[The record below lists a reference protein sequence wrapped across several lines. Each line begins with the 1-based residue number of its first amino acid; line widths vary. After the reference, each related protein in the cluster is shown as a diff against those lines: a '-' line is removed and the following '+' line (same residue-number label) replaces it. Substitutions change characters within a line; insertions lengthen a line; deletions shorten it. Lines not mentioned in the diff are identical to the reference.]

1 MKQMGLYL
9 HIPFCV
15 RKCAYCDFLSAP
27 ADEAVREAYVQRL
40 IQEMKVS
47 SGPYAGF
54 SVNTV
59 FFGGG
64 TPSIL
69 SAGQLARLLV
79 AVHENFYLGPGAE
92 ITVEC
97 NPGTLSF
104 EKAVALREG
113 GANRLS
119 LGLQSAK
126 DSELKALGRIHTF
139 REFLESFCLARR
151 AGFANINV
159 DLMSALPGQTPQSWE
174 ETLRT
179 VSGLRPEH
187 ISAYSLIIEET
198 TPFWERYHSDEE
210 ARSRGETPKNLPS
223 EEEERAMYESTE
235 AILSTYGY
243 HRYEISNYAR
253 SGFECR
259 HNIGCWTRENYL
271 GLGIGAASLIEN
283 VRFSNTASLSEYLN
297 QPFHTV
303 NTEVLSKED
312 RMEEFMF
319 LGLRLI
325 RGVSAADFHNQFGQ
339 AIEEVYGA
347 VIREF
352 TGKGLLQTE
361 GNRIAL
367 TKKGLNL
374 ANTVF
379 AAFLF

>member
-40 IQEMKVS
+40 IQEMKVY
-47 SGPYAGF
+47 SGPYADF
-54 SVNTV
+54 TVNTV

-69 SAGQLARLLV
+69 SAGQLVRLLV
-79 AVHENFYLGPGAE
+79 AVGKNFHLRPGAE

-104 EKAVALREG
+104 EKAAALREG

-119 LGLQSAK
+119 LGLQSAN
-126 DSELKALGRIHTF
+126 DDELRTLGRIHTY
-139 REFLESFCLARR
+139 REFLESYDAARR
-151 AGFANINV
+151 AGFAHINV
-159 DLMSALPGQTPQSWE
+159 DLMSALPGQTPQSWGK
-174 ETLRT
+174 TLRT

-198 TPFWERYHSDEE
+198 TPFWERYHRDEE
-210 ARSRGETPKNLPS
+210 ARSRGETPELLPS
-223 EEEERAMYESTE
+223 EEEERAMYNATE
-235 AILSTYGY
+235 RILSESGY
-243 HRYEISNYAR
+243 HRYEISNYALP
-253 SGFECR
+253 GCECR
-259 HNIGCWTRENYL
+259 HNTGCWMRENYL

-283 VRFSNTASLSEYLN
+283 VRFSNTTSLSEYLN

-303 NTEVLSKED
+303 NTEVLTKKD
-312 RMEEFMF
+312 QMEEFMF

-325 RGVSAADFHNQFGQ
+325 RGVSAADFQNQFGQ
-339 AIEEVYGA
+339 TIEEVYGA
-347 VIREF
+347 VIRDF

-361 GNRIAL
+361 GDRIAL
-367 TKKGLNL
+367 TKEGLNL
-374 ANTVF
+374 ANVVF